1 MKNNIMEKDNW
12 NTILKITIKLKK
24 FPDKLKNTIRLQ

>member
-1 MKNNIMEKDNW
+1 MEKGNW

-24 FPDKLKNTIRLQ
+24 FPDKLNKTILLL